1 MKSKKSKLQ
10 DKLTSIKSQ
19 RENSLP
25 DDKNLLEEDIAF
37 GDNQSSP
44 GISAPRG
51 EDASTG
57 LTLPIERLS
66 GADADRTV
74 VTGQSQE
81 VSAVPNTES
90 TENDREESTQRDVS
104 VGRQNEER
112 VSYGDVYRV
121 DEVNDSLKFESVESV
136 LKQTEHLRM
145 AQEKINDLEK
155 EIEDL
160 RREND
165 ELLSVADTFRRLS
178 DERYE
183 QLEKFRA
190 EVNGLKKHYEEEVS
204 IRTQSLMEKDRQI
217 NELKQVNSDL
227 KVKVETNFK
236 QIRKRERDLEYRLE
250 LAKVE
255 EEALLKSKD
264 KTILDLRRKTDKMEQ
279 DVIAYREKA
288 KEHYQKL
295 QQQQQTVRSAVRALR
310 IALAGLEG
318 DFGVDFEVL
327 KKAE

>member
-1 MKSKKSKLQ
+1 MKSKKTKLQ
-10 DKLTSIKSQ
+10 DKLTSMKSKKD
-19 RENSLP
+19 LP
-25 DDKNLLEEDIAF
+25 VSEDIDLLEEEVLSEQSQLKTVVVAS
-37 GDNQSSP
+37 GESSP
-44 GISAPRG
+44 VTSVTMPEADSDRTMLTDQSLDSSQSATSPT
-51 EDASTG
+51 S
-57 LTLPIERLS
+57 PIE
-66 GADADRTV
+66 
-74 VTGQSQE
+74 E
-81 VSAVPNTES
+81 EP
-90 TENDREESTQRDVS
+90 EESTQRDVTI
-104 VGRQNEER
+104 GRQTEEK

-121 DEVNDSLKFESVESV
+121 DQANESLKFEGVESV
-136 LKQTEHLRM
+136 LKQTEHLRL
-145 AQEKINDLEK
+145 AQDKINDLEK

-165 ELLSVADTFRRLS
+165 ELLSVAETFRRLS
-178 DERYE
+178 DDRHE
-183 QLEKFRA
+183 QLEKLKA
-190 EVNGLKKHYEEEVS
+190 EIHGLKRHYDEEVS
-204 IRTQSLMEKDRQI
+204 IRTQSLIEKDKLI
-217 NELKQVNSDL
+217 HELKQSNADL

-264 KTILDLRRKTDKMEQ
+264 KTILELRRKNDKMEQ
-279 DVIAYREKA
+279 DVSTYRDKA

-318 DFGVDFEVL
+318 DFGVEFEIL